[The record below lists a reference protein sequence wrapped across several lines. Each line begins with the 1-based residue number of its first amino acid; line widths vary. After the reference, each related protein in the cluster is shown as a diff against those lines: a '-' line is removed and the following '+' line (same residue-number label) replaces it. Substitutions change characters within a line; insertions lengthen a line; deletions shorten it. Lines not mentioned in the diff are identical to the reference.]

1 MYPRFRRRLPHRLAR
16 PAFTLVELLVVIAI
30 IALLAALLFPA
41 FASARAK
48 ARETTC
54 VSNLRQIGLATLA
67 YAADYDD
74 GFVLGGD
81 PIDVHTD
88 TWDDGPYAQ
97 KAELLA
103 PLPDVL
109 LSYTKNKAIWGCPSD
124 SGFEIG
130 GRSETVPLDTR
141 PSSFEK
147 YGNSYYYHTSL
158 VMQDRLVSAP
168 GAFRL
173 APPFAEVGVTEIIV
187 YYDGTGRWHGGRAF
201 DQGRSAAV
209 FADGHAKVLARDAF
223 TRAFQITLDKPQ

>member
-1 MYPRFRRRLPHRLAR
+1 MHSRYRRRSSFRTPT
-16 PAFTLVELLVVIAI
+16 AFTLVELLVVIAI

-54 VSNLRQIGLATLA
+54 VSNLRQTGLATLS

-74 GFVLGGD
+74 AFVLAGD
-81 PIDVHTD
+81 PIDLHTD
-88 TWDDGPYAQ
+88 TWVGGPHEQ
-97 KAELLA
+97 KADLLE

-109 LSYTKNKAIWGCPSD
+109 FSYTKNKAIWACPSD

-141 PSSFEK
+141 PSSFDK

-168 GAFRL
+168 GAYRL
-173 APPFAEVGVTEIIV
+173 TPPFPEVGPAEIIV
-187 YYDGTGRWHGGRAF
+187 YYDGTGAWHGGRVLA
-201 DQGRSAAV
+201 QGRSAAL
-209 FADGHAKVLARDAF
+209 FADGHAKLLTRDAF
-223 TRAFQITLDKPQ
+223 ARAFQITLDKP